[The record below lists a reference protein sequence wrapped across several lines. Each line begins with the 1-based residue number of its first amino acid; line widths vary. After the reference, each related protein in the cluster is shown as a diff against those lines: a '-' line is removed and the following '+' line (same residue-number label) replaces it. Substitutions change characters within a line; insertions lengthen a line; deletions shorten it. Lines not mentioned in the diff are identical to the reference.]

1 MQLISS
7 KYQNYSK
14 ASKEKSLKN
23 TLKSLELQQVEMLK
37 KSNLSMAEFNKF
49 SIENG
54 LGNIDGFINLENAV
68 VNESDSNTSQKRSQN
83 QKIPKCLSR

>member
-1 MQLISS
+1 
-7 KYQNYSK
+7 
-14 ASKEKSLKN
+14 
-23 TLKSLELQQVEMLK
+23 MLK

-83 QKIPKCLSR
+83 QKIPKSGQRFQDQFNLLNKYETAYLELT